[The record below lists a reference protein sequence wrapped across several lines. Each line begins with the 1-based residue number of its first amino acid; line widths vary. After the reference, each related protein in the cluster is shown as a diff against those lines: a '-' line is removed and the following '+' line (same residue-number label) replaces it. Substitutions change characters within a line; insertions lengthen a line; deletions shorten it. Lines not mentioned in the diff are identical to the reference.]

1 MKREERI
8 ELHHTS
14 TKAQRFAAR
23 AMLNPY
29 DTTLGRSGHEG
40 IGWTMTDRLYQL
52 ERKGERPK
60 QRIRVHV
67 PFIYPK

>member
-1 MKREERI
+1 MEREERI

-52 ERKGERPK
+52 ERKGE
-60 QRIRVHV
+60 
-67 PFIYPK
+67 